1 MKILIDTDV
10 LLDVVLRREPF
21 HRDSAAVLSWAEVH
35 PGHAAVAPHSLS
47 NLAYIAKE
55 DPRSFTIE
63 LLEFVEV
70 AMFGTD
76 AMKAALGFPMDDLED
91 AMQVAA
97 ALSFGADVI
106 VTRNLADYRRSAVR
120 ALAPKAFLAL
130 AR

>member
-1 MKILIDTDV
+1 MKVLIDTDV

-21 HRDSAAVLSWAEVH
+21 YRDSSAVLSWAEAH
-35 PGHAAVAPHSLS
+35 PGKASVAPHSLS

-55 DPRSFTIE
+55 DPRSFIAE
-63 LLEFVEV
+63 LIEFVEV
-70 AMFGTD
+70 ATFGTD
-76 AMKAALGFPMDDLED
+76 DMKAALGFPMDDLED

-97 ALSFGADVI
+97 SLSFGAGLI

-130 AR
+130 VR